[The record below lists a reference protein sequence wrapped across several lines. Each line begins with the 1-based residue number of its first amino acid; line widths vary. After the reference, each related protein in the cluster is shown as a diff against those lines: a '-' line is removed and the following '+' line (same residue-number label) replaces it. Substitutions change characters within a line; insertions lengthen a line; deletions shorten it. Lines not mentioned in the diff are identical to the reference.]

1 MAADVVVSR
10 EIKSLQ
16 DELLAGQRERLA
28 AAPVSPPAPLSSAE
42 PIKESADERELRDHL
57 RELVNEATSFFA
69 EAEKNISEHPTQSVV
84 GAMLVGILIGRL
96 LGRR

>member
-16 DELLAGQRERLA
+16 DELLAAQRERLA
-28 AAPVSPPAPLSSAE
+28 AAPVPPRAPASSAE